1 MGSVVGI
8 DLGTTNSVAAFRF
21 GELLLVTAAD
31 NKLPDRHLTPS
42 IVAWQ
47 NGTLIAGQAAQN
59 QLRAEPHNV
68 VTTIKR
74 LMGRGIGDTTVQ
86 TQMKHSAYKISAAD
100 HGTENSLVVQLTDKE
115 FAPEEIAAEILRK
128 VIANAN
134 EFQQQQGQTATITEA
149 VITVPAYFNDRQ
161 RHATQMAAIK
171 AGIKPRELLAEP
183 TAAAISYGFQPGEN
197 SEVKTILV
205 YDFGGGTFD
214 ASLITASGTWFA
226 ELGKAGDLWLGG
238 ENIDQQLADWALE
251 QMAIKENLPDLPQII
266 TEMSKDLQL
275 RFAVDLKVAVERA
288 KIALSSTPVVRIV
301 PATPLFDS
309 IGMPIYL
316 DIELT
321 VEKFNELLLPYIHK
335 TIKICHEAVSCANCT
350 IDMVDAVLLVGGSA
364 QIPLVQQQLRQE
376 FGAERVVIHPRP
388 MYAIAEGAAIVAA
401 GLTEKVCTVSR
412 DYFIKLSSGLEKV
425 ISRGDALPYSGMQT
439 FRTVAEDQRLINF
452 AFFNRDESNHID
464 EPVGEMWLSLGK
476 FYPVG
481 TEVTVVLELDEQTSS
496 LQFSAFLRQDPSVRV
511 SSSFSRGRADE
522 KIYRQIAEIIADSN
536 DQNLD
541 QNEMQELNRQIAPIV
556 ETANQTIDPLTGKE
570 RPDLFQRAAEALRKL
585 KRDSTCERRK
595 AENWASYCN
604 YLVTVYGFL
613 MPQEQIDRFSALG
626 LQIREALYRNDA
638 SQMEAGC
645 EAASRENQVT
655 PEWVKRLRYIDIAMY
670 NVRQIKPAKAQA
682 MDREHDKLMM
692 ALRTNDL
699 ATAEQL
705 WYAQQIEANHWIDEE
720 APAATI
726 NTGIQR

>member
-47 NGTLIAGQAAQN
+47 NGALVAGQVAQN
-59 QLRAEPHNV
+59 QLRAEPHHV

-74 LMGRGIGDTTVQ
+74 LMGRGIGDSTVQ
-86 TQMKHSAYKISAAD
+86 AQMKHCAYTINAAD
-100 HGTENSLVVQLTDKE
+100 HGTENSLVVRLGDRE
-115 FAPEEIAAEILRK
+115 FAPEEIAAEILKK
-128 VIANAN
+128 VVTNAN
-134 EFQQQQGQTATITEA
+134 DFQQTQGQSAKITEA

-183 TAAAISYGFQPGEN
+183 TAAAISYGFQPGED

-214 ASLITASGTWFA
+214 ASLITASGNWFA

-238 ENIDQQLADWALE
+238 ENIDQELADWAIE
-251 QMAIKENLPDLPQII
+251 QMAIKENLPDLPQMIAA
-266 TEMSKDLQL
+266 MSSDLQL
-275 RFAVDLKVAVERA
+275 RFTVDLKVAVERA
-288 KIALSSTPVVRIV
+288 KIALSSSPAVRIV
-301 PATPLFDS
+301 PATPLFDP

-316 DIELT
+316 DIELK
-321 VEKFNELLLPYIHK
+321 VEKFNELLMPYIQK
-335 TIKICHEAVSCANCT
+335 TIKICQDAINCADCT
-350 IDMVDAVLLVGGSA
+350 IEMVDAVLLVGGSS
-364 QIPLVQQQLRQE
+364 QIPLVQQHLRE
-376 FGAERVVIHPRP
+376 VFGTERVVIHPRP

-412 DYFIKLSSGLEKV
+412 DYFIKLASGLEKI

-452 AFFNRDESNHID
+452 AFFNRDESNQAD
-464 EPVGEMWLSLGK
+464 EPVGEMWLSLPK
-476 FYPVG
+476 NYPAG

-522 KIYRQIAEIIADSN
+522 RIYRQIAEIIADSN
-536 DQNLD
+536 QQNLD
-541 QNEMQELNRQIAPIV
+541 QSEMQELNRQIAPIV
-556 ETANQTIDPLTGKE
+556 DTANQTIDHLTGKE
-570 RPDLFQRAAEALRKL
+570 RPDQFEKAEAAITKL
-585 KRDSTCERRK
+585 KRDSTAERRR

-604 YLVTVYGFL
+604 YVVDLYGFL
-613 MPQEQIDRFSALG
+613 IPQAQIDRFHDLG
-626 LQIREALYRNDA
+626 NKLRDALYRDDA
-638 SQMEAGC
+638 SQMEAHC
-645 EAASRENQVT
+645 EAVTRESQML
-655 PEWVKRLRYIDIAMY
+655 PEWVRRLRYIEVAMY
-670 NVRQIKPAKAQA
+670 NARQVKPAKAQA
-682 MDREHDKLMM
+682 MDIQHDKLMA
-692 ALRTNDL
+692 ALRINDL
-699 ATAEQL
+699 ETAEQL
-705 WYAQQIEANHWIDEE
+705 WYAQQIEANQWIDEQ

-726 NTGIQR
+726 NIGIQR

>member
-31 NKLPDRHLTPS
+31 NKLPDRYLTPS

-47 NGTLIAGQAAQN
+47 NGSLVAGQAAQN

-74 LMGRGIGDTTVQ
+74 LMGRGIGDATVQ
-86 TQMKHSAYKISAAD
+86 THMKHSAYKINAAD
-100 HGTENSLVVQLTDKE
+100 HGTENSLVVQLADKE
-115 FAPEEIAAEILRK
+115 FAPEEIAAEILKK

-183 TAAAISYGFQPGEN
+183 TAAAISYGFKPGED

-214 ASLITASGTWFA
+214 ASLITASGNWFA

-238 ENIDQQLADWALE
+238 ENIDQQLADWAIE

-266 TEMSKDLQL
+266 AGMSEDLQL
-275 RFAVDLKVAVERA
+275 RFAVDLKAAVERA
-288 KIALSSTPVVRIV
+288 KIALSSTSVVRIV
-301 PATPLFDS
+301 PATPLFDP

-412 DYFIKLSSGLEKV
+412 DYFIKLASGLEKV

-439 FRTVAEDQRLINF
+439 FRTVAEDQRLISF
-452 AFFNRDESNHID
+452 AFFNRDESNQVD

-536 DQNLD
+536 EQSLD

-585 KRDSTCERRK
+585 KRDSTTERRK

-613 MPQEQIDRFSALG
+613 MPPEQIDRFNELG
-626 LQIREALYRNDA
+626 LQIREALSRDDA

-645 EAASRENQVT
+645 EAASRENQIT
-655 PEWVKRLRYIDIAMY
+655 PEWVQRLRYLDIARY
-670 NVRQIKPAKAQA
+670 NVRQVKPAKAQA
-682 MDREHDKLMM
+682 MDQEHDKLMM
-692 ALRTNDL
+692 ALRMNDL